1 VNDFEVVLVS
11 YRSRHHVEELL
22 QIWPD
27 DLPVAVVDNS
37 ADSDGISTLVAQRPS
52 LRYLDGGGQ
61 GFARAANLGAFSS
74 AHDYVVFV
82 NPDSRPTVAQLE
94 ALVAGLAADPGAA
107 AHAGTLTGSD
117 GALEIGTG
125 GWEPSVLRTAVHAT
139 GLHKRFPHSG
149 LFAKPEPGEQVSV
162 DWACGACLA
171 VRTDQFRSLGGFDE
185 TFFVYAED
193 ISFGRR
199 VRAAGLRSVLRSDI
213 VVPHGAGSS
222 GAPSSEMLRIRG
234 ASFAHYVLRYHPSV
248 SGALMRLLFTMGG
261 VVRAV
266 IQRVRGNVPEARLNL
281 ALAAGVVTRRAYV
294 GRREVARSRFEET
307 GVRDSNRG
315 LAAG

>member
-61 GFARAANLGAFSS
+61 GFARA
-74 AHDYVVFV
+74 
-82 NPDSRPTVAQLE
+82 VAQLE